1 MGFFR
6 FFISKGFLFSLLAM
20 VVIIITM
27 GFVMLGWLD
36 DTTNHGEE
44 VTVPNL
50 SKLHYSKIAKRLK
63 RDDLDFVLIDSVDY
77 RKDFPPLSVVEQDP
91 EPGAKVKKYRK
102 IYIKINS
109 STYSQVVLPDLIQV
123 SYRQAI
129 PTLKS
134 LGLKE
139 GKITYRANIGKD
151 MVLKM
156 MCKGK
161 ELKPGDKVV
170 KTSKIDLV
178 LGDGFMGTQVNE
190 EDQYIQELMNQ
201 LNDEE

>member
-1 MGFFR
+1 MGFLR
-6 FFISKGFLFSLLAM
+6 FFISKGFLLSLLAM
-20 VVIIITM
+20 IVIIISM
-27 GFVMLGWLD
+27 GFAMLGWLD
-36 DTTNHGEE
+36 DTTNHGEV

-50 SKLHYSKIAKRLK
+50 SKMHYSKISKRLK
-63 RDDLDFVLIDSVDY
+63 RDNLDFVLIDSVDY
-77 RKDFPPLSVVEQDP
+77 RKDFPALSVVEQDP
-91 EPGAKVKKYRK
+91 EPGAKVKKFRK
-102 IYIKINS
+102 IYVKINS
-109 STYSQVVLPDLIQV
+109 STYGQVVLPDLIQV

-156 MCKGK
+156 MYKGK
-161 ELKPGDKVV
+161 ELKPGDKVT

-178 LGDGFMGTQVNE
+178 LGDGFMGAQVNE
-190 EDQYIQELMNQ
+190 EDQYIQELMDQ
-201 LNDEE
+201 LNEEE